1 GDHPYPLPSPGD
13 LIEFQRVGY
22 QHWGIYVGKG
32 YVVHFTFPGACP
44 GLLASTLLHTLRAA
58 KVQKERLRNVAR
70 VSSYAVNNQLDKK
83 HPPLPL
89 SHVVKRAEHL
99 VGKNIDYN
107 LVMSNCEHFATLIRY
122 GIAESQ
128 QVRGPVTD
136 QNLVVLGAVQTEN
149 KKSVHFPKNLQ
160 YKSQ

>member
-1 GDHPYPLPSPGD
+1 MCTSLKASLNKPGTPPGD

-32 YVVHFTFPGACP
+32 YVNLTI
-44 GLLASTLLHTLRAA
+44 STSIYPSF
-58 KVQKERLRNVAR
+58 KVGN
-70 VSSYAVNNQLDKK
+70 YAVNNQLDKK

-128 QVRGPVTD
+128 QVM
-136 QNLVVLGAVQTEN
+136 
-149 KKSVHFPKNLQ
+149 FPKQNISEYYIPTIPHPLLPP
-160 YKSQ
+160 KPRRLTFHP

>member
-1 GDHPYPLPSPGD
+1 MLAPLREPGD

-32 YVVHFTFPGACP
+32 YVVHFTFPE
-44 GLLASTLLHTLRAA
+44 GLNNMLNGEFFKA

>member
-1 GDHPYPLPSPGD
+1 MLNG
-13 LIEFQRVGY
+13 EFF
-22 QHWGIYVGKG
+22 K
-32 YVVHFTFPGACP
+32 
-44 GLLASTLLHTLRAA
+44 A

-128 QVRGPVTD
+128 QAIYFEVDEGFVK
-136 QNLVVLGAVQTEN
+136 QI
-149 KKSVHFPKNLQ
+149 KKWLAEINE
-160 YKSQ
+160 

>member
-1 GDHPYPLPSPGD
+1 MLEPGD

-32 YVVHFTFPGACP
+32 YVIWASNLTIPTFPQSFSSSVM
-44 GLLASTLLHTLRAA
+44 LSASTLST

-128 QVRGPVTD
+128 QVSLPFCS
-136 QNLVVLGAVQTEN
+136 LVVAAC
-149 KKSVHFPKNLQ
+149 
-160 YKSQ
+160 

>member
-1 GDHPYPLPSPGD
+1 MLEPGD

-32 YVVHFTFPGACP
+32 YVVHFTFPVCGTAESRIQVSHIP
-44 GLLASTLLHTLRAA
+44 AFP

-128 QVRGPVTD
+128 QVS
-136 QNLVVLGAVQTEN
+136 LVNIHYMSLNNFHISDRRVIFPTHKKEKTHLTEP
-149 KKSVHFPKNLQ
+149 FPH
-160 YKSQ
+160 

>member
-1 GDHPYPLPSPGD
+1 MCTSLKASLNKPGTPPGD

-32 YVVHFTFPGACP
+32 YVVHFTFPEFFK
-44 GLLASTLLHTLRAA
+44 A

-128 QVRGPVTD
+128 QVM
-136 QNLVVLGAVQTEN
+136 
-149 KKSVHFPKNLQ
+149 FPKQNISEYYIPTIPHPLLPP
-160 YKSQ
+160 KPRRLTFHP